1 MLPTPENQP
10 YFPPP
15 ESKGGWRWLMDA
27 AEVRGLGGMDP
38 LKLERLRLA
47 QEDEHAGDS
56 WSIAII
62 RHGYLVKEIHTFNVL
77 VPTRFDVWSCTK
89 SFTGTVWG
97 FVFDDSR
104 HDRLPGGLH
113 VELDTPAYPFIPE
126 GYPLSD
132 PRKERITFRH
142 LLSMT
147 SGIVGEESG
156 VEGIPTATDQGPF
169 EHALGRS
176 PNRFGKWADRLVG
189 EPGTHWEY
197 SDPAICHLALAFARI
212 MGKEMDMVLQ
222 ERVCAPI
229 GIENMSWD
237 IQGGSGF
244 IGPHTNAHT
253 GVHISGREFAR
264 LGYLYL
270 HQGVWDGQS
279 IIPGWWRELSTHQSQ
294 ELNPE
299 YGYTWWVNN
308 QGTRWPELPQ
318 DTYAASG
325 YRSNRCYI
333 IPSLDLVVARVGSG
347 PTAWDEQ
354 CLMKSVVDAVVV

>member
-1 MLPTPENQP
+1 MPPSLENQP

-15 ESKGGWRWLMDA
+15 ESNGGWRWLMEGDQ
-27 AEVRGLGGMDP
+27 VRSLGGMDP
-38 LKLERLRLA
+38 IKLERLRKA
-47 QEDEHAGDS
+47 QEDAHPGDS
-56 WSIAII
+56 WSIVVI

-77 VPTRFDVWSCTK
+77 VPTRFDIWSCTK
-89 SFTGTVWG
+89 SFTGTIWG

-104 HDRLPGGLH
+104 QNRLPDGVH
-113 VELDTPAYPFIPE
+113 IDLDTPAYPFIPE

-132 PRKERITFRH
+132 PRKEHITFRH
-142 LLSMT
+142 LLSMS
-147 SGIVGEESG
+147 SGIGGEDSG
-156 VEGIPTATDQGPF
+156 AEGIPTATDHGPF
-169 EHALGRS
+169 EHALGHS
-176 PNRFGKWADRLVG
+176 PNRFGNWVAKLAGD
-189 EPGTHWEY
+189 PGMHWEY
-197 SDPAICHLALAFARI
+197 SDPGICHLALAFARI
-212 MGKEMDMVLQ
+212 MGKEMDTVLQ

-253 GVHISGREFAR
+253 GVHISAREFAR

-270 HQGVWDGQS
+270 HNGVWNSQQV
-279 IIPGWWRELSTHQSQ
+279 IPAWWRELSTRQSQ
-294 ELNPE
+294 NLNPE

-308 QGTRWPELPQ
+308 TGERWPDLPR

-347 PTAWDEQ
+347 PASWDEQ
-354 CLMKSVVDAVVV
+354 HLIKSVADAIMV